1 MRISDWSSDG
11 CSSDLDDVRAIL
23 NSLGA
28 NGPQDGG
35 EGDAPEA
42 IPQIEIWNKMDTAD
56 VDRRAIIEE
65 MAARRPDVAVIS
77 AVTGEG
83 VEAARIL
90 MASQL
95 TAAHRVQRIHLGYEQ
110 GEAMAWLHARG
121 EVLADRSEEHTSELQ
136 SLMRISYAVF

>member
-1 MRISDWSSDG
+1 
-11 CSSDLDDVRAIL
+11 
-23 NSLGA
+23 
-28 NGPQDGG
+28 
-35 EGDAPEA
+35 
-42 IPQIEIWNKMDTAD
+42 MDTAD

-95 TAAHRVQRIHLGYEQ
+95 TAAHQVQRIHLGYEQ
-110 GEAMAWLHARG
+110 GEATAWLHARG
-121 EVLADRSEEHTSELQ
+121 EGLADEPERSEEPTSELQ
-136 SLMRISYAVF
+136 SLMRTSYAVFYLKQQKR

>member
-1 MRISDWSSDG
+1 MSDMPTELVGGYRATLREVTTACLGVHVSDIVHPD
-11 CSSDLDDVRAIL
+11 SEAQYDDVRAIL

-35 EGDAPEA
+35 EGDAPDA
-42 IPQIEIWNKMDTAD
+42 IPQIEIWNKVDTAD

-65 MAARRPDVAVIS
+65 MAARRPDVAAIS

-90 MASQL
+90 MASPL
-95 TAAHRVQRIHLGYEQ
+95 TDRKRTR
-110 GEAMAWLHARG
+110 LH
-121 EVLADRSEEHTSELQ
+121 SSH
-136 SLMRISYAVF
+136 

>member
-1 MRISDWSSDG
+1 MRISDWSSDV
-11 CSSDLDDVRAIL
+11 CSSDLEEVTTADLIVHVRDIVHPDSEAQYDDVRAIL

-83 VEAARIL
+83 VEAARI
-90 MASQL
+90 QIGR
-95 TAAHRVQRIHLGYEQ
+95 AHV
-110 GEAMAWLHARG
+110 
-121 EVLADRSEEHTSELQ
+121 
-136 SLMRISYAVF
+136 

>member
-1 MRISDWSSDG
+1 
-11 CSSDLDDVRAIL
+11 
-23 NSLGA
+23 
-28 NGPQDGG
+28 
-35 EGDAPEA
+35 
-42 IPQIEIWNKMDTAD
+42 MDTAY

-121 EVLADRSEEHTSELQ
+121 EVLADEQEGEGHVLTVRLDPAAGRSEEHTSELQ
-136 SLMRISYAVF
+136 SLMRISYAVFCVKKKNKQY

>member
-77 AVTGEG
+77 AVTGDRKSVVWG
-83 VEAARIL
+83 KSGCV
-90 MASQL
+90 
-95 TAAHRVQRIHLGYEQ
+95 RVG
-110 GEAMAWLHARG
+110 RG
-121 EVLADRSEEHTSELQ
+121 GGRTTKKKKDRKESKN
-136 SLMRISYAVF
+136 

>member
-1 MRISDWSSDG
+1 
-11 CSSDLDDVRAIL
+11 
-23 NSLGA
+23 
-28 NGPQDGG
+28 
-35 EGDAPEA
+35 
-42 IPQIEIWNKMDTAD
+42 MDTAY

-121 EVLADRSEEHTSELQ
+121 EVLADEPEGEGHRSEERRVGKECVSTCRSRWSPNHKNKTTRHYTSNTKRRET
-136 SLMRISYAVF
+136 A

>member
-1 MRISDWSSDG
+1 
-11 CSSDLDDVRAIL
+11 
-23 NSLGA
+23 
-28 NGPQDGG
+28 
-35 EGDAPEA
+35 
-42 IPQIEIWNKMDTAD
+42 MDTAD

-95 TAAHRVQRIHLGYEQ
+95 TAAHQVQRIHLGYEQ
-110 GEAMAWLHARG
+110 GEATAWLHARG
-121 EVLADRSEEHTSELQ
+121 KVLADKPEGGDRKSVVGGKRGSV
-136 SLMRISYAVF
+136 RGDRGGGR